1 MEHKRT
7 KKHEGGGLYI
17 AICCCIL
24 VIALIGYANNIAEK
38 NRQEEQFLA
47 EQAGE
52 NMLASEIG
60 NKAEETPLPI
70 LAPVPTPN
78 EELFEESEPVVKARE
93 VKEAALFAYPVS
105 NGKVVGEFSDTQI
118 YLSSVDEW
126 RTHNGVDIEA
136 EVGESVTAAGDGVV
150 KRVFFGSLGSSMEIE
165 HEDGLSTVYSNLDE
179 NHTVKI
185 GDSVKKGDVIAYIG
199 TTALGDVCD
208 TPHLHFE
215 VLQNGEYKN
224 PADYLG

>member
-52 NMLASEIG
+52 NMLALEIE

-70 LAPVPTPN
+70 LAPVPTAN
-78 EELFEESEPVVKARE
+78 EELLEETEPETKAKE
-93 VKEAALFAYPVS
+93 V
-105 NGKVVGEFSDTQI
+105 
-118 YLSSVDEW
+118 
-126 RTHNGVDIEA
+126 
-136 EVGESVTAAGDGVV
+136 
-150 KRVFFGSLGSSMEIE
+150 
-165 HEDGLSTVYSNLDE
+165 
-179 NHTVKI
+179 
-185 GDSVKKGDVIAYIG
+185 
-199 TTALGDVCD
+199 
-208 TPHLHFE
+208 
-215 VLQNGEYKN
+215 
-224 PADYLG
+224 

>member
-17 AICCCIL
+17 AICSCIL

-38 NRQEEQFLA
+38 NREEEKFLA

-52 NMLASEIG
+52 NMLANELQ
-60 NKAEETPLPI
+60 NPEETPLPI

-78 EELFEESEPVVKARE
+78 EELYEETEPVIKAKKAEE
-93 VKEAALFAYPVS
+93 VSLFSYPVS
-105 NGKVVGEFSDTQI
+105 KGKVVGEYSDTQI

-126 RTHNGVDIEA
+126 RTHNGIDIEA

-165 HEDGLSTVYSNLDE
+165 HEDGMCTVYSNLNE

-199 TTALGDVCD
+199 ETALGDVCD